1 VQTKL
6 LKEFSRMNI
15 RGREVDVDITYE
27 IKQHDWHRGKWVEG
41 KFLACSPF
49 RSEAHPSFGV
59 RLDNGLD

>member
-1 VQTKL
+1 
-6 LKEFSRMNI
+6 MNI